1 MGRHAGSSEP
11 AAREPGAAALVWL
24 ERGLLGLV
32 AGAVIALV
40 LRWAGLAADPSLVV
54 GIVVLVLVPVAAWVA
69 STVPD
74 RPAHDDEPPA

>member
-1 MGRHAGSSEP
+1 MGRHAGSSQP
-11 AAREPGAAALVWL
+11 VAREPGAAALVWL

-40 LRWAGLAADPSLVV
+40 LRWAGLTAGTSLVV

-69 STVPD
+69 STVPG
-74 RPAHDDEPPA
+74 PAQDDEPPA